1 MIQNYYLGGPVW
13 ANKDWIGHVFPS
25 RTNPSHLL
33 YEYAKL
39 FNTVEGST
47 TFYHQPTPHSIVRWY
62 EDTPD
67 HFRFS
72 FKFPRQITHDNHL
85 RNSQRDTTV
94 FLRTIEQLLPKIG
107 NLFLQLPP
115 TFDRHGLATLK
126 NYLLTLPNDFV
137 YAVEVRHLDYYHDSD
152 TCHRLNDLLQE
163 LGINR
168 ALFDTSELHQIKSN
182 DPDILTA
189 QRKKPTMP
197 EYFVATAQQPFL
209 RYVGHKTVEPNRQR
223 LQLIAQKVAEW
234 INKGYRPFVYF
245 HTPNDLEALHLAR
258 FFHHILQTHT
268 TTTVGT
274 IPPFASDQQET
285 PTLFG

>member
-13 ANKDWIGHVFPS
+13 ANKDWIGHVFPN

-47 TFYHQPTPHSIVRWY
+47 TFYHLPTPHSIVRWH

-67 HFRFS
+67 YFRFS
-72 FKFPRQITHDNHL
+72 FKFPRQITHDNYL
-85 RNSQRDTTV
+85 QNSQKETTL

-115 TFDRHGLATLK
+115 SFDRHGLATLK

-137 YAVEVRHLDYYHDSD
+137 YTVEVRHLDYYHDSD
-152 TCHRLNDLLQE
+152 TCHRLNDLLQK
-163 LGINR
+163 LSINR
-168 ALFDTSELHQIKSN
+168 ALFDTIELHQIKSN
-182 DPDILTA
+182 DPDIITA

-223 LQLIAQKVAEW
+223 IQLIAQKVAEW
-234 INKGYRPFVYF
+234 INKDYQPFVYF

-268 TTTVGT
+268 TANIGT

-285 PTLFG
+285 PTLFA